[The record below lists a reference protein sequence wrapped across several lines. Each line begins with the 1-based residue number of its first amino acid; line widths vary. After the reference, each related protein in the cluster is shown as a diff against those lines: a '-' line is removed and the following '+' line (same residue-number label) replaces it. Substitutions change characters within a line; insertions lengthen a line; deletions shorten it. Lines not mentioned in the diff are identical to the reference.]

1 MTLESN
7 LRRIPIRRAVGLIFL
22 ALGLVAVPV
31 AARPAPESPGP
42 RLRGPLDRTA
52 LPPSPGGYRL
62 VRSYQSSPDVP
73 LGVLEDPAG
82 ISVAADGSVF
92 VSDRELHRAQR
103 FEANGTPLQAYG
115 RPGDGDGELFAP
127 SGLAVDLTRDRL
139 YVGDTEND
147 RVAIFH
153 LDGRFEANWGPFE
166 APEGLAVGRDGRV
179 YIFEGGT
186 GAIRIREPDGTGDL
200 LVQPGAFIKRDPGIA
215 GGMAIGPDGNLYVA
229 MNLGVRKYSP
239 DGELL
244 GNGAPRIYASGAP
257 ITRGVSFDARGRI
270 YVLEENRL
278 RYEWTGG
285 LALPVAVSL
294 TVRAIAGGEPG
305 TLYLIVPK
313 SKDLPAGVVV
323 RRFEN
328 GRQTAVRR
336 WGIPQ
341 TVLGWLNQPLRL
353 GIGPGDELYVVDDLR
368 RVQRFGPELTGAM
381 GQLVIPGLLE
391 VAPIDR
397 QSLVVARTRFGSSGD
412 DPDDPDLAPPGKQA
426 ARVERYDLPG
436 PLTGEAPDF
445 DSLSRSWQHELIDEI
460 TAGDASRVLGV
471 APHPPSGQTWVIDA
485 GKARLTG
492 YSKDGNTTLD
502 LRLPAVDAG
511 FPAWSDLAVAR
522 DGSVF
527 ALHTAERRLYHFGPD
542 GSPRGYLELPEW
554 VWRVAIDPQG
564 GFILPTARRWVWR
577 LDAEG
582 RPTALWP
589 LPEPAYGDP
598 QPPSDVAV
606 GSDGTV
612 YLLDQGSSAIYA
624 FAPDTGLPAEGLP
637 VAGRL
642 RCQVSARTELAP
654 QEVEL
659 GQPVAVGLRIGGE
672 CQPHNRT
679 GERPALLLRGGSLTL
694 TLPSGVRLV
703 PGSDRPPA
711 RVSGQALAWELGE
724 IGPAGEAID
733 FEVLADRPGRF
744 ELPEDAGLSYLDG
757 WFDFGRGAI
766 EPGIFFTLI
775 PATATPPPRPTPP
788 PLPALHLPWLNR
800 GS

>member
-1 MTLESN
+1 MTRKRSP
-7 LRRIPIRRAVGLIFL
+7 RRISGRRLPALVCLL
-22 ALGLVAVPV
+22 LGLLAAPV
-31 AARPAPESPGP
+31 AARPAPEPPDAMPS
-42 RLRGPLDRTA
+42 GPLATSA
-52 LPPSPGGYRL
+52 LPPAPGGYRL
-62 VRSYQSSPDVP
+62 TRSYQSSPEVP

-103 FEANGTPLQAYG
+103 FLADGTPLQAYG

-127 SGLAVDLTRDRL
+127 SGLAVDLARDRL

-153 LDGRFEANWGPFE
+153 LDGRFETNWGPFE
-166 APEGLAVGRDGRV
+166 APEGLAVGRGGRV
-179 YIFEGGT
+179 YIFEGDT
-186 GAIRIREPDGTGDL
+186 GAIRIREPDGSGDL
-200 LVQPGAFIKRDPGIA
+200 LVQPGAFIKREPGIA

-239 DGELL
+239 DGDLL
-244 GNGAPRIYASGAP
+244 GNGAPRMYASGAP

-294 TVRAIAGGEPG
+294 TVRAIAAGEPG

-323 RRFEN
+323 RRFDN
-328 GRQTAVRR
+328 GHQTAVRR

-397 QSLVVARTRFGSSGD
+397 RSMVISRTRFGSSGD
-412 DPDDPDLAPPGKQA
+412 DPDDADLAPPGKQA
-426 ARVERYDLPG
+426 ARVERYDLDG
-436 PLTGEAPDF
+436 PLTGDAPDF
-445 DSLSRSWQHELIDEI
+445 ASLSRTWQHEIIDDI

-471 APHPPSGQTWVIDA
+471 ASHPPSGQTWVIDA

-492 YSKDGNTTLD
+492 YQPDGRKALE
-502 LRLPAVDAG
+502 LSLPSVEAG
-511 FPAWSDLAVAR
+511 FPAWSDLALAR

-527 ALHTAERRLYHFGPD
+527 ALHTAERRLYHFGAD
-542 GSPRGYLELPEW
+542 GSPRGHIELPEW

-589 LPEPAYGDP
+589 LPDPAYGDP

-624 FAPDTGLPAEGLP
+624 FEPEPGLPADGLP

-642 RCQVSARTELAP
+642 RCQVSATTELEP

-659 GQPVAVGLRIGGE
+659 GQPVSVGLRIGGT

-679 GERPALLLRGGSLTL
+679 GERPARLLRGGSLTV

-703 PGSDRPPA
+703 PGSDHPPA
-711 RVSGQALAWELGE
+711 RVSGRELAWELGE
-724 IGPAGEAID
+724 IGPAGEGID
-733 FEVLADRPGRF
+733 FAVLADQPGRYT
-744 ELPEDAGLSYLDG
+744 LPESASMRYLDG
-757 WFDFGRGAI
+757 WFDFGQGGV
-766 EPGIFFTLI
+766 EPGLFFTLI
-775 PATATPPPRPTPP
+775 PATATPPPLPTAAPM
-788 PLPALHLPWLNR
+788 PALHLPWLSR
-800 GS
+800 GP